1 MTAESLLDQLP
12 KEEQLALL
20 QGQGVKAGTSSLRAV
35 LDTPTGGA
43 KYLNMESQMDFADNE
58 SGFQDQE
65 MNAYVPAPPHLPP
78 RPLPS
83 RIRLFLRSKT
93 RPQLGFDTWY

>member
-65 MNAYVPAPPHLPP
+65 MNAYVPAPPHLHFHTPTTS
-78 RPLPS
+78 LTHPS
-83 RIRLFLRSKT
+83 FLGEMPSI
-93 RPQLGFDTWY
+93 